1 MTNTSILV
9 TGGAGYI
16 GSHVVKLL
24 GEAGERLVVL
34 DDLSTGR
41 RDAVL
46 YGEFIQGD
54 VGDSAL
60 LAGLIARHQIGAVLH
75 FADRTIVA
83 ESVADPLKYYGNN
96 TCKTRNL
103 LQCCVDAGVRHFIFS
118 SSASVYG
125 IPDHGRA
132 AEDSPT
138 RPINPYGS
146 SKLISEWM
154 LRDCALAYGLNY
166 VALRYFNVAGCDPDG
181 RLGNNTP
188 NATVLIKVAAEVAAG
203 KRPALNVYGN
213 DYPTRD
219 GTGIR
224 DFVHVT
230 DLADAHIQALNYLRS
245 GGTSSVFNVGYGQG
259 YSVREVVDAMS
270 RAKGTPIAVQA
281 CPRRAG
287 DPPEVV
293 AEARRIREWLG
304 WTPRYDDLDFIVKTQ
319 LHWEL
324 RHAT

>member
-1 MTNTSILV
+1 MTDKAILV

-46 YGEFIQGD
+46 YGEFVQGD
-54 VGDSAL
+54 VGDRAL
-60 LAGLIARHQIGAVLH
+60 LAELLRRHEVGAVLH

-103 LQCCVDAGVRHFIFS
+103 LQCCVEGGVRHFIFS

-125 IPDHGRA
+125 IPADGRA
-132 AEDSPT
+132 AEDTPT
-138 RPINPYGS
+138 QPINPYGT
-146 SKLISEWM
+146 SKLMSEWM
-154 LRDCALAYGLNY
+154 LRDSASAYGLGY
-166 VALRYFNVAGCDPDG
+166 VALRYFNVAGCDPEG

-203 KRPALNVYGN
+203 KRDKLRVFGS

-224 DFVHVT
+224 DYVHVS
-230 DLADAHIQALNYLRS
+230 DLADAHVKALDYLRR
-245 GGTSSVFNVGYGQG
+245 GGAATVLNVGYGQG
-259 YSVREVVDAMS
+259 YSVREVVDAVNRSNGAPME
-270 RAKGTPIAVQA
+270 VEE
-281 CPRRAG
+281 CPRRPG

-293 AEARRIREWLG
+293 AVAERIRGLLG
-304 WTPRYDDLDFIVKTQ
+304 WTPCYNDLDFIVRTQ
-319 LHWEL
+319 LAWEKRGL
-324 RHAT
+324 

>member
-1 MTNTSILV
+1 MADKAILV

-46 YGEFIQGD
+46 YGEFVYGD
-54 VGDSAL
+54 GGDRAL
-60 LAGLIARHQIGAVLH
+60 LAELISRYQVGAVLH
-75 FADRTIVA
+75 FADRAVVA

-103 LQCCVDAGVRHFIFS
+103 LQCCVEAGVQHFIFS

-125 IPDHGRA
+125 VPAEGRA
-132 AEDSPT
+132 AEDTPT
-138 RPINPYGS
+138 HPINPYGS
-146 SKLISEWM
+146 SKLMSEWM
-154 LRDCALAYGLNY
+154 LRDSAAAYGLGY
-166 VALRYFNVAGCDPDG
+166 VALRYFNVAGCDPEG

-188 NATVLIKVAAEVAAG
+188 NATVLIKVAAEVAVG
-203 KRPALNVYGN
+203 KREQLRVYGN

-224 DFVHVT
+224 DYVHVS
-230 DLADAHIQALNYLRS
+230 DLADAHVKALDYLRR
-245 GGTSSVFNVGYGQG
+245 GGESTVLNVGYGQG
-259 YSVREVVDAMS
+259 YSVREVVDAVN
-270 RAKGTPIAVQA
+270 RANGVSIAVA
-281 CPRRAG
+281 ECPRRVG

-293 AEARRIREWLG
+293 AVVEHIRSLLD
-304 WTPRYDDLDFIVKTQ
+304 WTPRYNDLDFIVQTQ
-319 LHWEL
+319 LAWEKCGV
-324 RHAT
+324 